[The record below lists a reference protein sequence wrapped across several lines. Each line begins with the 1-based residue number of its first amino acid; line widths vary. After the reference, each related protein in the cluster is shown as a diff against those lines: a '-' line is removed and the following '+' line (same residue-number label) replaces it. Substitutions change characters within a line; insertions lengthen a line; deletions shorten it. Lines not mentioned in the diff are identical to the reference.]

1 MPITNLGGGFDGFSN
16 FVSRYMVR
24 TEGPQANR
32 RHLGTGIQ
40 NSLRYRYKCR
50 INPPVNQA
58 LGRAPTL
65 HPEFL
70 IAR

>member
-1 MPITNLGGGFDGFSN
+1 MPIPNLGRGFDGCSN

-32 RHLGTGIQ
+32 RHLGAGVQ
-40 NSLRYRYKCR
+40 NSLRDKRR
-50 INPPVNQA
+50 INTPMNQV
-58 LGRAPTL
+58 LGCAPTL

>member
-1 MPITNLGGGFDGFSN
+1 MPIPNLRRSFDGCSN
-16 FVSRYMVR
+16 FVSRYVVR

-32 RHLGTGIQ
+32 RHLGTGVQ
-40 NSLRYRYKCR
+40 NSLRDKCR
-50 INPPVNQA
+50 INTPVNQA